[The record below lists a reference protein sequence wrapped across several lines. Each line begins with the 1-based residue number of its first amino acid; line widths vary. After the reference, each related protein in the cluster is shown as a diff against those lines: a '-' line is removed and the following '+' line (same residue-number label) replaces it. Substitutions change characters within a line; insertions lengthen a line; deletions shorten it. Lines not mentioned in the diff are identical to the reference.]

1 MPYVNVPNDLSKV
14 KTKMALNLT
23 KRQLICF
30 GCAAAVGIP
39 SLSAG
44 PRLYRQ
50 YRGHVPYAGRDAPG
64 VSSGHV

>member
-14 KTKMALNLT
+14 KNQNGPKPYQTPAHLFWLCGGG
-23 KRQLICF
+23 RHP
-30 GCAAAVGIP
+30 V
-39 SLSAG
+39 LSAG
-44 PRLYRQ
+44 PGLYRQ